1 MKFVKYGIVGCG
13 LAGIYHL
20 TAIKDSPKIRFV
32 SAYDINQKLANRFA
46 EKFKMNS
53 FSIYEDF
60 LESDIDAVLIN
71 VPHYL
76 HEEMVVAAAETGKHV
91 LCEKPMATTLE
102 GCDKMIEAT
111 RKAGVKFMIAENH
124 RFLPAHNYMMEAVQK
139 GLIGNVFLIRSYE
152 GVMEKP
158 RIMDP
163 NSWKCDPI
171 KAGGGAL
178 MDMGVH
184 KFVTM
189 NWILNDQIESAYC
202 WITKQFIKLSG
213 KAEDNAMILLKYKC
227 GTIAESILSF
237 TVASPPSNQLEIYGT
252 VGTLVENH
260 NWKNPVKIYSSHND
274 MGKNHDIW
282 YEPKIEHSP
291 WPRYQEISTKIEDEY
306 FTDCILEDNDP
317 EFTPE
322 QAREAIANVL
332 MGYLSVKRN
341 TTVTYEDLMEIYNT
355 KGTKSILEGLENYV
369 QNNYYKD

>member
-13 LAGIYHL
+13 LAGTYHL
-20 TAIKDSPKIRFV
+20 AATKDSPKIRFV
-32 SAYDINQKLANRFA
+32 SAYDINQKLANKFA

-53 FSIYEDF
+53 FSSYEDF
-60 LESDIDAVLIN
+60 LKSDIEAVLIN

-102 GCDKMIEAT
+102 GCDIMIEAT

-124 RFLPAHNYMMEAVQK
+124 RFLPVHNYMMEAVQK
-139 GLIGNVFLIRSYE
+139 GLIGDIFLIRSYE
-152 GVMEKP
+152 GVIEKP

-227 GTIAESILSF
+227 GAIAESILSF

-252 VGTLVENH
+252 LGTLVENH
-260 NWKNPVKIYSSHND
+260 NWKNPVKIYSSHKD
-274 MGKNHDIW
+274 MGRNHDIW
-282 YEPKIEHSP
+282 YKPKIEHSP
-291 WPRYQEISTKIEDEY
+291 WPGYQEISTKIEDEY
-306 FTDCILEDNDP
+306 FTDCILEDIDP

-322 QAREAIANVL
+322 QAREAIAMAL
-332 MGYLSVKRN
+332 MGYLSVKWN
-341 TTVTYEDLMEIYNT
+341 TTVTYKDLMEIYNT

-369 QNNYYKD
+369 QNNC